1 MRKAR
6 LKYWRGDAGR
16 AQAALAA
23 ALFFFAAAL
32 FAAVAAHAF
41 QSVGIQNVQAG
52 CLTGGVR
59 PQFLKIHQTQV
70 TGWSDITKDVV
81 IIGEAGF
88 ETPVP
93 PPPYNQRLTTFSQAP
108 APENRQV
115 EVLVE
120 YGFAPTAADDPQNPI
135 QTSSIVGP
143 DPMSFAFSL
152 NLSNPLNAVTGVL
165 KYRVLARRLVNGTTT
180 YQSDPSDLPPNAP
193 GNPTNQAR
201 HRWVTAN
208 GTSNALQVFG
218 AEGGRLTLP
227 NGNPTVGQSYIDVP
241 RGMFSQPT
249 AVTFDEVPL
258 NAPNVPPGLTNVI
271 KLFQLDSQFT
281 LHGNMMMTLLYPD
294 FQYPAG
300 QDGIVDGTQI
310 PESSLGISYWDG
322 FTWKYLGGITNPQ
335 LNTVTARV
343 GGPGFYA
350 IVPAQAQAPQDA
362 RPMQKIITPNG
373 DGKND
378 VALFTFANPLDNIK
392 VEIFD
397 MTGHRMRTLFSAN
410 DNGWDGRD
418 DSGSIVESGVYI
430 YQYRLDGKLVSG
442 LIAVAK

>member
-1 MRKAR
+1 MKKAR
-6 LKYWRGDAGR
+6 LEYWRREGGK
-16 AQAALAA
+16 AQAALSA

-41 QSVGIQNVQAG
+41 QSVQIETLQAG
-52 CLTGGVR
+52 CVTGGVR

-93 PPPYNQRLTTFSQAP
+93 PPPYNQRLTTFSPPP
-108 APENRQV
+108 APENRQI
-115 EVLVE
+115 EVRVE
-120 YGFAPTAADDPQNPI
+120 YGFAPTASDDPDNPI
-135 QTSSIVGP
+135 QTTSIIGP
-143 DPMSFAFSL
+143 DPTAFAFSL
-152 NLSNPLNAVTGVL
+152 NLSSPLNAAGGTL

-180 YQSDPSDLPPNAP
+180 FQSDPSDLPASG
-193 GNPTNQAR
+193 GNPPK

-208 GTSNALQVFG
+208 GASNALQVFG
-218 AEGGRLTLP
+218 IEGGRLALP
-227 NGNPTVGQSYIDVP
+227 NGNPTVGQSYVDVP
-241 RGMFSQPT
+241 RGIFSQPT
-249 AVTFDEVPL
+249 AITFDEVPF
-258 NAPNVPPGLTNVI
+258 NAPSVPPIPPGAI
-271 KLFQLDSQFT
+271 KLFRLDSQFT
-281 LHGNMMMTLLYPD
+281 IHGNMMLTLLYPD
-294 FQYPAG
+294 FQYPQG

-310 PESSLGISYWDG
+310 PETALGISYWDG
-322 FTWKYLGGITNPQ
+322 FVWKYLGGIINAQ
-335 LNTVTARV
+335 LNTISARV
-343 GGPGFYA
+343 GGTGFYA
-350 IVPAQAQAPQDA
+350 IVPQQAQAPQDA

-378 VALFTFANPLDNIK
+378 VALFTFANPFDNIK

-397 MTGHRMRTLFSAN
+397 MTGHRIRTLFSAT
-410 DNGWDGRD
+410 DNGWDGRN

-430 YQYRLDGKLVSG
+430 YQFRQDGKLISG